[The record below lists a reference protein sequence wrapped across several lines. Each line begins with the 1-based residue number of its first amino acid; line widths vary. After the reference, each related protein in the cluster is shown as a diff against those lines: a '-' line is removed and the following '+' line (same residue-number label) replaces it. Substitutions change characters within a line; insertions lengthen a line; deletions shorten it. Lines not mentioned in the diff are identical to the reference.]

1 MNAMT
6 MNMTTATASIGD
18 NSAARLDST
27 LAKMAALGKAEAN
40 GLGSRRD
47 AGIFLT
53 AEAFDGKLLEGDAD
67 AAYDAYVTA
76 QGKQTAAK
84 HLIAGDNPASR
95 KAQVSKFRSFIKLGM
110 LPQVDGRNVLARS
123 VALIEQIA
131 SAGTKVLSPFDALKA
146 VCTAQCDSDSEL
158 TDEQIAAVVSKPEP
172 AEKDNIAK
180 LVAAY
185 KSMHK
190 MNADMRYAGTDIA
203 LQGIAD
209 AIVEAGGEVPPV
221 TKEEKKEAEAL
232 AFLAKRGRI

>member
-1 MNAMT
+1 M
-6 MNMTTATASIGD
+6 
-18 NSAARLDST
+18 
-27 LAKMAALGKAEAN
+27 
-40 GLGSRRD
+40 
-47 AGIFLT
+47 
-53 AEAFDGKLLEGDAD
+53 
-67 AAYDAYVTA
+67 
-76 QGKQTAAK
+76 
-84 HLIAGDNPASR
+84 
-95 KAQVSKFRSFIKLGM
+95 SKFRSFIKLGM

-185 KSMHK
+185 KAMHK
-190 MNADMRYAGTDIA
+190 MNADMGYAGTDIA

-209 AIVEAGGEVPPV
+209 AIIEAGGEVPPV
-221 TKEEKKEAEAL
+221 TKEEKKEAEAM